1 MQPRRRRHGRSPR
14 CIDRFDCKGGI
25 APAAGNPDLGMMVSR
40 AKDRRKDEFTH
51 LRLGL
56 ALPSRPGVF
65 RLHFLSTTSDPM
77 SAKRASSS
85 PGAASSPEHAV
96 TNAILLTAA
105 LGWGFSLL
113 IQRGRLTWPPLA
125 LLSSLSTLA
134 GCLALVGPLILA
146 RSGGKQGS
154 LGELVWL
161 TGGLLVWLFD
171 IAAALRGSSRG
182 LSWAT
187 PLGDRTMGLV
197 MLAVLLAGWRCSLAG
212 RDWSW
217 TNVMGWALGVFW
229 VAMAAGSWF
238 LTPASGLSG
247 LVSR

>member
-1 MQPRRRRHGRSPR
+1 MP
-14 CIDRFDCKGGI
+14 
-25 APAAGNPDLGMMVSR
+25 
-40 AKDRRKDEFTH
+40 TH
-51 LRLGL
+51 LRIGL

-65 RLHFLSTTSDPM
+65 RLHFLGTTSDPM
-77 SAKRASSS
+77 STKRASSS

-197 MLAVLLAGWRCSLAG
+197 MLAVLLAGWRCGLAG

-217 TNVMGWALGVFW
+217 TNVMGWALGVLW

>member
-1 MQPRRRRHGRSPR
+1 
-14 CIDRFDCKGGI
+14 
-25 APAAGNPDLGMMVSR
+25 
-40 AKDRRKDEFTH
+40 
-51 LRLGL
+51 
-56 ALPSRPGVF
+56 
-65 RLHFLSTTSDPM
+65 M

-105 LGWGFSLL
+105 LGSGFSLL
-113 IQRGRLTWPPLA
+113 IQKGRLTWPPLA
-125 LLSSLSTLA
+125 LLSNLSTLA

-171 IAAALRGSSRG
+171 IAAALRGASRG
-182 LSWAT
+182 LTWAT

-197 MLAVLLAGWRCSLAG
+197 MLAVLLAGWRCGLAS

-247 LVSR
+247 LGSR